1 MDKELRPVDW
11 MGDSLK
17 QIKAM
22 PEEVQKTIGWQLQQA
37 QVGDMPGLAKPFK
50 GVGSGVFEIRKS
62 YDTDTYRA
70 VYAVQIGESI
80 YVLHAFQKKA
90 KKGIATPKKD
100 VDLIKKRYKEAVQL
114 ERQKQEAKG
123 NE

>member
-1 MDKELRPVDW
+1 MKKKLRPVKW

-37 QVGDMPGLAKPFK
+37 QVGDTPGLAKSFK

-62 YDTDTYRA
+62 YETDTYRTI
-70 VYAVQIGESI
+70 YAVQIGESI

-114 ERQKQEAKG
+114 ERQKQEEKG
-123 NE
+123 DE

>member
-1 MDKELRPVDW
+1 MEKKLRPVEW

-50 GVGSGVFEIRKS
+50 GVASGVFEIRKS
-62 YDTDTYRA
+62 YDTDTYRT

-80 YVLHAFQKKA
+80 YILHAFQKKA

-100 VDLIKKRYKEAVQL
+100 VDLINKRYKEAVQL
-114 ERQKQEAKG
+114 ERQKQKG
-123 NE
+123 KDDE

>member
-1 MDKELRPVDW
+1 MKLRPVEW

-37 QVGDMPGLAKPFK
+37 QVGDMPGLAKTFK
-50 GVGSGVFEIRKS
+50 GVASGVFEIRKS
-62 YDTDTYRA
+62 YDTDTYRT

-100 VDLIKKRYKEAVQL
+100 VDLINKRYKEAVQL
-114 ERQKQEAKG
+114 ERQKG
-123 NE
+123 V

>member
-1 MDKELRPVDW
+1 

-50 GVGSGVFEIRKS
+50 GVAIGVFEIRKS

-90 KKGIATPKKD
+90 KKGIATPKKN
-100 VDLIKKRYKEAVQL
+100 VDLIRKRYKEAVQL
-114 ERQKQEAKG
+114 ERQKQKG
-123 NE
+123 KDDE

>member
-1 MDKELRPVDW
+1 MEKKLRPVEW

-37 QVGDMPGLAKPFK
+37 QVGDTPGLAKPFK

-62 YDTDTYRA
+62 YETDTYRTI
-70 VYAVQIGESI
+70 YAVQIGESI

-114 ERQKQEAKG
+114 ERQKQEEKG
-123 NE
+123 DE